1 MFLSHVEK
9 QLDAKRRLLIPQDF
23 RTTANSGSAGPK
35 AATPD
40 AFEGVYCF
48 ASIEADC
55 LEGGGAE
62 FFDRYRQLIESYAV
76 GSPARRA
83 LEHKIYGGMHRLSFD
98 AAGRIT
104 LPDSLCLK
112 FGLSDK
118 ALIVGLYDRFQIW
131 EPTAYA
137 AYQAEQDQLAR
148 EVLSQRG
155 A

>member
-23 RTTANSGSAGPK
+23 RTTATQGSAD
-35 AATPD
+35 AAP
-40 AFEGVYCF
+40 FEGVYCF

-55 LEGGGAE
+55 LEGGGAA
-62 FFDRYRQLIESYAV
+62 FFERYRQLIEGYAV

-98 AAGRIT
+98 TAGRIT

-148 EVLSQRG
+148 DVLMQRG